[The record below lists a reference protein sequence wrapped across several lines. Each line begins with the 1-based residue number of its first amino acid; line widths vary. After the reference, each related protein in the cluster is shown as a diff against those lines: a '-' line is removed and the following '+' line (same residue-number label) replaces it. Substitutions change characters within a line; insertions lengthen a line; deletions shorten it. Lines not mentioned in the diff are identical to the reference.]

1 MSFSIGQTSS
11 AQSAQTTAQSAS
23 STSSSSSTTGS
34 NGTVDQSEFMQ
45 LLVAQLQNQDP
56 TQPVQGTEFVTQLAQ
71 FALVQQ
77 SSNQSQALA
86 NLSTQITGLSNNQST
101 NLIGQTV
108 TVAGNSV
115 SFNGTAATPT
125 NVTLASAAASVTATI
140 SDSSGNV
147 LQTLNFGPHAAGAM
161 SIPWDGHTASG
172 GVAPV
177 GNYTVNVT
185 ASDASG
191 QSVNVSQNVVGVVQN
206 VSFAQGYPE
215 LTLTSGAQ
223 APISQ
228 LVGVGATT
236 SSQ

>member
-1 MSFSIGQTSS
+1 MSISIGQTSS
-11 AQSAQTTAQSAS
+11 AQTATQ
-23 STSSSSSTTGS
+23 STSSSSSTSGS

-77 SSNQSQALA
+77 SSSQTQQLT
-86 NLSTQITGLSNNQST
+86 NLSTQLTGLSNNQST
-101 NLIGQTV
+101 DLVGKSV
-108 TVAGNSV
+108 TVSGNSV

-125 NVTLASAAASVTATI
+125 NVTLASAAASVSASI

-147 LQTLNFGPHAAGAM
+147 VQTLNLGPHAAGAI
-161 SIPWDGHTASG
+161 SIPWNGENSAGSA
-172 GVAPV
+172 VPA

-185 ASDASG
+185 ATDASG
-191 QSVNVSQNVVGVVQN
+191 QAVSVSQNVTGVVQS
-206 VSFAQGYPE
+206 VSFDQGYPQ
-215 LTLTSGAQ
+215 LTLTSGAE

-228 LVGVGATT
+228 LVSVGASTA
-236 SSQ
+236 SP